1 MEISNFSLIEASTYA
16 LYVSIGFRTLV
27 NFNTELMKIM
37 GIYKIVEERIGNVE
51 TDSKYFLPFEKLEIR
66 YLEEIKKIHEESAAI
81 HEMKSSGVTVRI

>member
-16 LYVSIGFRTLV
+16 LYVSMGFRTLV

-51 TDSKYFLPFEKLEIR
+51 TDS
-66 YLEEIKKIHEESAAI
+66 
-81 HEMKSSGVTVRI
+81 